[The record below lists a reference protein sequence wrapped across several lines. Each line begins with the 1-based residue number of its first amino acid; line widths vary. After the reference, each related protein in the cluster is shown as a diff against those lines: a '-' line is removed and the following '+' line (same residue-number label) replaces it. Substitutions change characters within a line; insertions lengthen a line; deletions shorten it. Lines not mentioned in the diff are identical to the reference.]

1 MSAIT
6 HIPQLRLQ
14 PFVKFYTITEATQ
27 EANYNILPG
36 LSIVLGFQF
45 KGSLSYIDNEKEH
58 SLSKAGVT
66 GLLNNYRTFKNQA
79 NTGSVLVTFTET
91 GAAHFFK
98 TPMHQLFNGS
108 YSLDDFIP
116 YSQQSIMVEKLSEA
130 NSNIQKIQLVEDFLI
145 TILEQN
151 ETDQLAAAA
160 VAYIKEANG
169 IVSITKLADHLNIS
183 QSRLEKRFR
192 AAVGASPKKFSSI
205 VRFRHIIS
213 QLPQAASLTSLAYQA
228 GYFDQA
234 HFIKDFKTFTGQTP
248 QQFITK

>member
-1 MSAIT
+1 MSVFT

-14 PFVKFYTITEATQ
+14 PFIKSFVITEGVQ
-27 EANYNILPG
+27 ESSYTVLPG
-36 LSIVLGFQF
+36 LSVVMGFQF
-45 KGSLSYIDNEKEH
+45 KGSLSYINNDAEH
-58 SLSKAGVT
+58 SLSTAGVT
-66 GLLNNYRTFKNQA
+66 GLLNSYRTFKNQA

-98 TPMHQLFNGS
+98 APMHQLFNGS
-108 YSLDDFIP
+108 YALDDFIP
-116 YSQQSIMVEKLSEA
+116 YTEKAIILEKLSEA
-130 NSNIQKIQLVEDFLI
+130 NSNVQRIQVVEDFLI
-145 TILEQN
+145 NTLEQN
-151 ETDQLAAAA
+151 EADQLATAAI
-160 VAYIKEANG
+160 AYIKEANG
-169 IVSITKLADHLNIS
+169 IISITKLADHLNIS

-205 VRFRHIIS
+205 VRFRHIVN
-213 QLPQAASLTSLAYQA
+213 QLSKTNSLTSLAYHA